1 MQSYAGIRR
10 SLYILWQ
17 EFEFGIGG
25 RKHAKVFTRSERG
38 ASRFS
43 FCRRNVFWELVKTMV
58 NRGHTAN
65 AAIDQI
71 YQVFGLKSS
80 VTEILKKLVD
90 DKKTNHNRFPL
101 GFYAYGFPRF

>member
-1 MQSYAGIRR
+1 M
-10 SLYILWQ
+10 
-17 EFEFGIGG
+17 
-25 RKHAKVFTRSERG
+25 
-38 ASRFS
+38 
-43 FCRRNVFWELVKTMV
+43 FWELVKTMV

-90 DKKTNHNRFPL
+90 DKKTNHNRFL
-101 GFYAYGFPRF
+101 